1 MLACLCLHYLSIY
14 VQRDTLTQGHWLGL
28 HHPLQLY
35 SAKQEHRLHLAQV
48 LGNDGLA
55 TLSFREFLLVYPWL
69 ASTVEALGA
78 SLPQTR

>member
-1 MLACLCLHYLSIY
+1 M
-14 VQRDTLTQGHWLGL
+14 R
-28 HHPLQLY
+28 
-35 SAKQEHRLHLAQV
+35 QV

-55 TLSFREFLLVYPWL
+55 TLSFRDFLLVYHWL